1 MRCTTRESS
10 LTIVT
15 CFKYLV
21 EHSLIS
27 WRKLFLF
34 VTLIKWIE
42 SCYFVEMTVF
52 DVVFSIWRGKRES
65 GKFKSFSGDRKVEK
79 NNNNRRPLKTKEKK
93 FKQFVLKQLI
103 FNVTISV
110 CRNAWF
116 KNHSSLLHT
125 DFDFTP
131 YNNMKLQ
138 NLWKFKP
145 PGLVAKRR
153 VSQSSFQSLYYT
165 QSQR

>member
-1 MRCTTRESS
+1 MRCTSRESS

-21 EHSLIS
+21 KHSLIS

-42 SCYFVEMTVF
+42 SCYLVEMTVF
-52 DVVFSIWRGKRES
+52 NVVFSTNWGKRES

-79 NNNNRRPLKTKEKK
+79 NNNNRRPTKTKQKK
-93 FKQFVLKQLI
+93 FKQFVMKQLI

-110 CRNAWF
+110 CRKAWF
-116 KNHSSLLHT
+116 NNHSSLVYSTL
-125 DFDFTP
+125 FS
-131 YNNMKLQ
+131 L
-138 NLWKFKP
+138 KP
-145 PGLVAKRR
+145 SV
-153 VSQSSFQSLYYT
+153 FCLYVCT
-165 QSQR
+165 VDL

>member
-21 EHSLIS
+21 KHSLIS

-42 SCYFVEMTVF
+42 SCYLVEMTVF
-52 DVVFSIWRGKRES
+52 NVVFSTNWGKRES

-79 NNNNRRPLKTKEKK
+79 NNNNRRPTKTKQKK

-116 KNHSSLLHT
+116 KNHSSLMYTYANSIFLAYFSYT
-125 DFDFTP
+125 EMVTCICVWQKDAICFTL
-131 YNNMKLQ
+131 MGAI
-138 NLWKFKP
+138 FK
-145 PGLVAKRR
+145 R
-153 VSQSSFQSLYYT
+153 S
-165 QSQR
+165 

>member
-42 SCYFVEMTVF
+42 SCYLVEMTVF
-52 DVVFSIWRGKRES
+52 NVVFSTNWGKRES
-65 GKFKSFSGDRKVEK
+65 GNFKSFSGDRKVET
-79 NNNNRRPLKTKEKK
+79 NNNNHRPTKTKQKK
-93 FKQFVLKQLI
+93 NSPFC
-103 FNVTISV
+103 TISV
-110 CRNAWF
+110 NG
-116 KNHSSLLHT
+116 SSCNCHFFWLHDAPIILLLLNCIPSCLK
-125 DFDFTP
+125 DA
-131 YNNMKLQ
+131 NK
-138 NLWKFKP
+138 
-145 PGLVAKRR
+145 
-153 VSQSSFQSLYYT
+153 
-165 QSQR
+165 